1 MMPWR
6 DQLRLAWRAVRW
18 AIWAPIPVWANVVL
32 KIAQLMISLG
42 AGLGSLWIVAAALV
56 LAFAVGLAV
65 PLP

>member
-1 MMPWR
+1 
-6 DQLRLAWRAVRW
+6 
-18 AIWAPIPVWANVVL
+18 
-32 KIAQLMISLG
+32 MISLG